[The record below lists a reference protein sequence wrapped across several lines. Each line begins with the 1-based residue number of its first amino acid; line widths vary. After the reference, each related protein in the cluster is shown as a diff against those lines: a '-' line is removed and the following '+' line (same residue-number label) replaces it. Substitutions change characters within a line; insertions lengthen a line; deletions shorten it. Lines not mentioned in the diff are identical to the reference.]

1 MKRRILIVFCGL
13 LTAAASFGQSNLKVS
28 GLGFIRNYN
37 LQSRLAFLH
46 DVDPKA
52 AAELDA
58 ALLEDSAF
66 LLLEQMKR
74 KGYQQP
80 TIKGR
85 FSVGEAVE
93 TFQWES
99 PYTIQLEVDFRADRA
114 EFIVSPGLLSYYASV
129 SVKGVEGVTALKA
142 EEVERFFIPGGVLFS
157 GKQSRVFT
165 PENLDRRVGR
175 LLAALD
181 DLGYRAARLA
191 EQAVDA
197 DAASGAVA
205 VRLVVDPGRLHKVGD
220 VAVELVRDGSADTLT
235 VRSPENIV
243 LTRDW
248 EQAQRVE
255 LRNAA
260 YRAGYPDARLSSE
273 VVSDA
278 EEDGNV
284 MRRNLRLRVEYG
296 KKVQLVGIEFRED
309 PETERSVLR
318 RQVKLESGE
327 PLDLIEVNAAQRK
340 LMGLG
345 IFQVVGLGFE
355 PAGGDRRAAVFKLT
369 PSQRKELQ
377 LRAGWGSYEQAR
389 LGFRWEHRNP
399 RGRAHRYQVEVKQ
412 SLKST
417 LGEVTYSVPQ
427 IFGTDLSAYLNA
439 DYSFREE
446 LSFDRTAKGL
456 AFGTSLQLA
465 QSGWRL
471 STEYRLSQETAD
483 RDNASGFESQE
494 NATVASVVL
503 RASLD
508 RRDDFLA
515 PTSGYSLFASVKVA
529 SELLGGNVDFQK
541 LEFGGSYH
549 FSISDSTLVH
559 IGLRGG
565 TIFSSANAATNI
577 PFNERYFLGGE
588 NSVRGYLEGGAAPLD
603 TNRDEIGAESYVL
616 GNLELEQRVFEQV
629 SLVAFV
635 DGLANSADGTLGGDT
650 ERLYSVGVGLRYKT
664 AVGPLRLEY
673 GHNLNPRDS
682 DPDGTLHF
690 SIGFPF

>member
-1 MKRRILIVFCGL
+1 MRRGLHIIFCGL
-13 LTAAASFGQSNLKVS
+13 LTAIILHGQSNIEVS
-28 GLGFIRNYN
+28 GLGFLKDRN
-37 LQSRLAFLH
+37 LESRLAFLH
-46 DVDPKA
+46 DVTPKKVV
-52 AAELDA
+52 ELDA

-74 KGYQQP
+74 RGYQQP
-80 TIKGR
+80 VIEGHFR
-85 FSVGEAVE
+85 SGERVE

-99 PYTIQLEVDFRADRA
+99 PYAIQLDVDFRTDHA
-114 EFIVSPGLLSYYASV
+114 EFAISPGVLSYYSSV
-129 SVKGVEGVTALKA
+129 SVDGVAGIAALEA

-165 PENLDRRVGR
+165 EENLDRRAGR
-175 LLAALD
+175 LLRALD
-181 DLGYRAARLA
+181 DLGYRAARVV
-191 EQAVDA
+191 ERQVDA
-197 DAASGAVA
+197 DAASGAVS
-205 VRLVVDPGRLHKVGD
+205 VRLVVEPGRRYEVGE
-220 VAVELVRDGSADTLT
+220 VTVEIVREGGANTQEI
-235 VRSPENIV
+235 RSPENVV
-243 LTRDW
+243 LTREW
-248 EQAQRVE
+248 EQTQRVE

-260 YRAGYPDARLSSE
+260 YRAGYPDARLFSQ
-273 VVSDA
+273 VVSDVA
-278 EEDGNV
+278 EEGNV
-284 MRRNLRLRVEYG
+284 MRRNLGFRVEYG
-296 KKVQLVGIEFRED
+296 EKVRLTGVEFRGD
-309 PETERSVLR
+309 PDTKRSVLK
-318 RQVKLESGE
+318 RQAKLVSGDV
-327 PLDLIEVNAAQRK
+327 LDLIEVDAAQRK
-340 LMGLG
+340 LMALG
-345 IFQVVGLGFE
+345 IFQEVGLRFE
-355 PAGGDRRAAVFKLT
+355 PTSGDNRSAVYELT

-399 RGRAHRYQVEVKQ
+399 RGRAHRYEVEVKQ

-417 LGEVTYSVPQ
+417 FGDVTYSVPQ

-446 LSFDRTAKGL
+446 LSFDRTARSL
-456 AFGTSLQLA
+456 AAGTSLQLA
-465 QSGWRL
+465 ESGWRL

-483 RDNASGFESQE
+483 RDNASAFQSRED
-494 NATVASVVL
+494 ATVASVIV

-515 PTSGYSLFASVKVA
+515 PTSGYSLFASFKVA

-549 FSISDSTLVH
+549 FAISESTLVH
-559 IGLRGG
+559 VGLRGG
-565 TIFSSANAATNI
+565 TIISPGDAATDI
-577 PFNERYFLGGE
+577 PFNERFFPGGE

-603 TNRDEIGAESYVL
+603 VNRDEIGGESYIL
-616 GNLELEQRVFEQV
+616 GNVEIEQRVFNQF

-635 DGLANSADGTLGGDT
+635 DGVASSPSGTFDSASEG
-650 ERLYSVGVGLRYKT
+650 LYSVGLGLRYNT

-673 GHNLNPRDS
+673 GHNLNPRES